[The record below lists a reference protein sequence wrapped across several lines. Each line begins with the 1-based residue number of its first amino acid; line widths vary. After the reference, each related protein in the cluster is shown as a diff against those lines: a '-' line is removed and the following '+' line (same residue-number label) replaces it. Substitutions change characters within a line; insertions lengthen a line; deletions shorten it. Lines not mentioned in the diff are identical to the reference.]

1 MTQTNTSVAKDKRE
15 TTRSKSSK
23 PAKAVA
29 PKPNKSTIVVELLSC
44 PEGVTIEA
52 ISRATGWQAHSVRG
66 FLAGTVK
73 KKLGKTVTSEK
84 TEGGRIYRIVE
95 PGAA

>member
-15 TTRSKSSK
+15 ATRSKSSK
-23 PAKAVA
+23 PAKAAA

-52 ISRATGWQAHSVRG
+52 ISRVTGWQAHSVRG
-66 FLAGTVK
+66 FLAGTV
-73 KKLGKTVTSEK
+73 
-84 TEGGRIYRIVE
+84 
-95 PGAA
+95 AAATRAARLCLSMPVRDTGLP

>member
-1 MTQTNTSVAKDKRE
+1 MTQTNTIVAKDKRE

-23 PAKAVA
+23 PAKAAA
-29 PKPNKSTIVVELLSC
+29 PKLNKSANVIELLSR

-52 ISRATGWQAHSVRG
+52 ISKATNWQAHSVRG

-73 KKLGKTVTSEK
+73 KKLGKTLTSEK
-84 TEGGRIYRIVE
+84 TESGRIYRIVE
-95 PGAA
+95 PTGA

>member
-1 MTQTNTSVAKDKRE
+1 
-15 TTRSKSSK
+15 
-23 PAKAVA
+23 
-29 PKPNKSTIVVELLSC
+29 
-44 PEGVTIEA
+44 
-52 ISRATGWQAHSVRG
+52 VRG